1 MQVIDYVEQEDGSAI
16 VTFDMT
22 EEEKVLLI
30 ESAIIIGLIE
40 GIKLVEKERIKECQ
54 DLAKS
59 TSNT

>member
-22 EEEKVLLI
+22 EEEKILLI
-30 ESAIIIGLIE
+30 ESAIIIGLTE

>member
-22 EEEKVLLI
+22 EEEKVFLI

>member
-1 MQVIDYVEQEDGSAI
+1 MQVIDYVEQEDGSAL
-16 VTFDMT
+16 VTLDMT
-22 EEEKVLLI
+22 EEEKFLLI

>member
-22 EEEKVLLI
+22 EEEKILLI